1 MYEIPNTKSN
11 LIQKGENMK
20 KHILSLTLGSLLV
33 SALSA
38 EDDGFYTSVGY
49 QIGEAAQ
56 MVTNTKGIQELSDN
70 YEKLNNLL
78 TRYSTLNTLIKLSA
92 DPSAVSG
99 AINNLNA
106 GATGLLKEKTN
117 SPAYQAVSLALNAAV
132 GLWNTIG
139 YAIMCGNGNGTGSGP
154 GSVIF
159 NNQPGQSSTAITCNR
174 YEATGPGKSMS
185 IDEFKKLN
193 EAYQIIQ
200 QALKNQNGFPELG
213 GNGAKVSVKY
223 SYECKQEN
231 ENSNINGGV
240 NQFCEA
246 KNGSSSS
253 GSGSN
258 GSNGT
263 STQTTTQDGVTITTT
278 YNSNKATVKFD
289 ITNNAQQLLN
299 QAANIMQVLNTQCP
313 LVRST
318 HNENAPGGGQP
329 WGLSTSGNA
338 CQIFQQE
345 FSEVTSMIKNAQ
357 EIVAQS
363 KIANANQKAEIAN
376 PSNFNPFTD
385 ASFAQSMLKNARA
398 QAEMFN
404 LAEQVKQNLEV
415 MQNNNN
421 VNENL
426 GGFGTGMTNFVSAF
440 LASCRTDGTLPNA
453 GVTNNTWGAGCAY
466 VGETITAL
474 NNSIAHFGTQAQQ
487 IQQAENI
494 ADTLVNFK
502 SRYSELGNTYNSI
515 TTALSSIPNAQSLQN
530 AVSKKNN
537 PYSPQGIETNYYLNQ
552 NSYNQIQT
560 INQELGRNPFR
571 KVGIVS
577 SQTNNGAMNGIGI
590 QVGYKQFFGQKRR
603 WGARYYGF
611 FDYNHAFIK
620 SSFFNSASDVWTYG
634 FGADALYNFIND
646 KATNFLGKNN
656 KLSVG
661 LFGGIALAGTS
672 WLNSEYV
679 NLATMNN
686 VYNAK
691 MNVANFQFLFNM
703 GVRMNL
709 ARSKKKGS
717 DHAAQH
723 GIELGLKIPTINT
736 NYYSFMGAELK
747 YRRLY
752 SVYLNY
758 VFAY

>member
-1 MYEIPNTKSN
+1 M
-11 LIQKGENMK
+11 
-20 KHILSLTLGSLLV
+20 
-33 SALSA
+33 SA
-38 EDDGFYTSVGY
+38 GY

-56 MVTNTKGIQELSDN
+56 MVKNTKGIQELSDR
-70 YEKLNNLL
+70 YESLNNLL
-78 TRYSTLNTLIKLSA
+78 NRYSTLNTLIKLSA

-117 SPAYQAVSLALNAAV
+117 SPAYQAVFLALNVAV

-139 YAIMCGNGNGTGSGP
+139 YAVMCGNGNGTGSGP

-159 NNQPGQSSTAITCNR
+159 NDQPGQGSTAITCNR
-174 YEATGPGKSMS
+174 YEAIGKGGSMS
-185 IDEFKKLN
+185 IPEFKKLN

-200 QALKNQNGFPELG
+200 QALKSQNGFPELG
-213 GNGAKVSVKY
+213 GNGTNVNVEY
-223 SYECKQEN
+223 NYECKQN
-231 ENSNINGGV
+231 DGNINGGV
-240 NQFCEA
+240 NQFCQA
-246 KNGSSSS
+246 KNGSS
-253 GSGSN
+253 GSN
-258 GSNGT
+258 GGNGT
-263 STQTTTQDGVTITTT
+263 STQTTTQDGVTITTK
-278 YNSNKATVKFD
+278 YENNKATVSFS
-289 ITNNAQQLLN
+289 ITNNAQELLN

-318 HNENAPGGGQP
+318 HNENAPGDGQP
-329 WGLSTSGNA
+329 WGLSTSGDA

-345 FSEVTSMIKNAQ
+345 FSQVTSMIKNAQ

-363 KIANANQKAEIAN
+363 QIANANQKAEITN

-385 ASFAQSMLKNARA
+385 ASFAQGMLKNARA

-404 LAEQVKQNLEV
+404 LAEQVKKNLEV
-415 MQNNNN
+415 MKNNNN
-421 VNENL
+421 VNESL
-426 GGFGTGMTNFVSAF
+426 AGFGEGMTNFVSAF
-440 LASCRTDGTLPNA
+440 LASCRNGGGTLPNA
-453 GVTNNTWGAGCAY
+453 GVTSNTWGAGCAY
-466 VGETITAL
+466 VEQTITAL
-474 NNSIAHFGTQAQQ
+474 TNSIAHFGTQEQQ

-515 TTALSSIPNAQSLQN
+515 TTALSKVPNAQSLQN
-530 AVSKKNN
+530 VVSKKNN

-571 KVGIVS
+571 KVGIVG

-590 QVGYKQFFGQKRR
+590 QVGYKQFFGQKRK

-679 NLATMNN
+679 NLATVNN

-723 GIELGLKIPTINT
+723 GIELGVKIPTINT